1 MGDIVNLNKYRKQ
14 KAKAERD
21 KLADQN
27 RRLHGRTKGERSREE
42 LQKQNL
48 TRGLEGNRLEG
59 KRLERKRD
67 LTSSDDPGAAEADA
81 QAHSEETESD

>member
-27 RRLHGRTKGERSREE
+27 RRLHGRTTAERSREE

-48 TRGLEGNRLEG
+48 TRGLEGNRLD
-59 KRLERKRD
+59 RKRD
-67 LTSSDDPGAAEADA
+67 LVSSDDPGDADA
-81 QAHSEETESD
+81 QAASEETEPD

>member
-27 RRLHGRTKGERSREE
+27 RRLHGRTKLERSREE

-48 TRGLEGNRLEG
+48 TRGLEGNRLE
-59 KRLERKRD
+59 RQRD
-67 LTSSDDPGAAEADA
+67 LTSADDPSDADADA